1 MEEIKQ
7 VKLISDEERE
17 EMKKNKG
24 EFLTL
29 MAEYKEILKQE
40 EKIKQRKEEL
50 KTLLCPMLREKGE
63 VNKSGNTFNYNNFGY
78 KSSVS
83 QRRNIKFVDENALI
97 NYCKQAGYRDLIV
110 VDEKIDRKRFT
121 DKWDKGSLPVDEISC
136 FINIDYVDTLSV
148 KGEENLNYGN

>member
-29 MAEYKEILKQE
+29 MVEYKEILKQE

-50 KTLLCPMLREKGE
+50 KTLLCPMLREI
-63 VNKSGNTFNYNNFGY
+63 SHLFP
-78 KSSVS
+78 
-83 QRRNIKFVDENALI
+83 
-97 NYCKQAGYRDLIV
+97 RDVI
-110 VDEKIDRKRFT
+110 
-121 DKWDKGSLPVDEISC
+121 
-136 FINIDYVDTLSV
+136 
-148 KGEENLNYGN
+148 